1 MNDAYIIKI
10 LLVASKKAITR
21 HWCKETQKTPATKKN
36 NQWLTI
42 VEEIVMEE
50 LTHKLRLQEAQFNG
64 KWEKWTL
71 YRTQNED
78 IGMEQ

>member
-1 MNDAYIIKI
+1 
-10 LLVASKKAITR
+10 VV
-21 HWCKETQKTPATKKN
+21 
-36 NQWLTI
+36 TI
-42 VEEIVMEE
+42 VEEIAVMEK
-50 LTHKLRLQEAQFNG
+50 LTQKLRLQQARFDC